1 MLQDEGWEE
10 GEEEDGEGGDVEE
23 GPSLSVCRVTG
34 GGRSRLTGG
43 QRSGTA
49 ITFLPRYISTRS
61 KAERSSNRNVLH
73 AADRIPGSVCHQ
85 HRASSGAD
93 LQYTILFAKVAFIY
107 SPPPPLSSPVQS
119 ASSVSLLRPCEAGE
133 SRDEYYNKLCSPTGD
148 GESLSVNITNKGC
161 YDNCTFQ
168 MFEQGIVICFFSPQ
182 VCGNFK

>member
-93 LQYTILFAKVAFIY
+93 LQYTIYLLRLLLFIHLHRHHCLLRCKVQ
-107 SPPPPLSSPVQS
+107 VQS
-119 ASSVSLLRPCEAGE
+119 
-133 SRDEYYNKLCSPTGD
+133 LCCGRVRRGKAVT
-148 GESLSVNITNKGC
+148 NIIISFARQLGT
-161 YDNCTFQ
+161 
-168 MFEQGIVICFFSPQ
+168 VRA
-182 VCGNFK
+182 